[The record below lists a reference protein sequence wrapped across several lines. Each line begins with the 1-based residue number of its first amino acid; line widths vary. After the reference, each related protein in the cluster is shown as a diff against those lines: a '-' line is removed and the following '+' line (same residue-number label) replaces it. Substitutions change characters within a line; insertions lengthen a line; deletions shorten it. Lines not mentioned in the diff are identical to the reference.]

1 MSGVHYDYSGWDG
14 SQEFTAL
21 DPDDILAALTDNL
34 LETGDL
40 SDALERLLRGGF
52 ETPDG
57 ERIDGLRDL
66 LEQTR
71 RRREELLSQGDPDGE
86 LARYRDAL
94 NEVERLERDGLE
106 ELAAEAAESGDER
119 RESVTRDVV
128 AEKNIALDLMP
139 NDVAGRV
146 RSMQSY
152 EFVSS
157 EAREAFEALAEEMRK
172 EIVDTYFEGISD
184 ALANPDPEAMAR
196 MRDAMDAL
204 SQMLEQRQRGED
216 LDPDFD
222 QFMEKFGD
230 LFPGAENLDDL
241 LRQMA
246 ERMAAAEAMWRSMSA
261 EQRAQLQG
269 LAESMLEDMDLRW
282 SMERLGANLRQAFP
296 EMDWQQAYRF
306 DGEGSMSMSEAANAA
321 KELNDLERMED
332 LLTSGSSASAL
343 NEIDVDEVRRNLG
356 EDAARQLER
365 LKEVAKSLERS
376 GLINNTGGKMELT
389 AHGVRR
395 LGNKALQ
402 DLFTQ
407 LRKDRVGQHQS
418 SFTGFGHDR
427 EETTRPYEPGDALN
441 LHLSKT
447 VSNAVARSGG
457 GVPVKLHPDDFEVVE
472 TEALARSATVLCID
486 LSMSMP
492 MRDNFVPA
500 KKMAMALQT
509 LIQTR
514 YPRDYLGLVVF
525 SDVAREVKPTELPT
539 VMWDYI
545 YGTNLQHALALSRSM
560 LAKQHGTKQII
571 VVTDGEPTAHI
582 DRWGQPQFN
591 YPPLPETLQLT
602 MAEVIRCTKA
612 NITIN
617 TFALDLERT
626 HYPFV
631 EQIAKVN
638 GGRTFYPSNDDL
650 GGYVLVDFVRNRR
663 LMRPAG

>member
-1 MSGVHYDYSGWDG
+1 MGGVHYDYSGWDG
-14 SQEFTAL
+14 SQEFSQL
-21 DPDDILAALTDNL
+21 DPEDILAALTDNL

-40 SDALERLLRGGF
+40 TDALERLLRGGF
-52 ETPDG
+52 EMPDG

-71 RRREELLSQGDPDGE
+71 RQRDELLSQGDPDGE
-86 LARYRDAL
+86 LARYREAL
-94 NEVERLERDGLE
+94 DEVDRLERLGLD
-106 ELAAEAAESGDER
+106 ELAREAADSGDQR
-119 RESVTRDVV
+119 RQEVTNDVV
-128 AEKNIALDLMP
+128 AERNIELDLMP
-139 NDVAGRV
+139 SDIAGKV
-146 RSMQSY
+146 RSLQSY
-152 EFVSS
+152 DFVSS
-157 EAREAFEALAEEMRK
+157 EAREAFEALAEEMRQ
-172 EIVDTYFEGISD
+172 EVVDTYFQGISD
-184 ALANPDPEAMAR
+184 ALKDPDPEAMAR

-204 SQMLEQRQRGED
+204 SQMLEQRNRGED
-216 LDPDFD
+216 LDPTFD
-222 QFMEKFGD
+222 EFMERYGD
-230 LFPGAENLDDL
+230 LFPGAESLDDL
-241 LRQMA
+241 LEQLA
-246 ERMAAAEAMWRSMSA
+246 KQMAAAEAMWRSMSA

-282 SMERLGANLRQAFP
+282 SMERLNANLRAAFP
-296 EMDWQQAYRF
+296 EMDWGQGYRF
-306 DGEGSMSMSEAANAA
+306 DGEGSMSMSQAADAA
-321 KELNDLERMED
+321 RQLQELERIED
-332 LLTSGSSASAL
+332 LLSTASSGAAL
-343 NEIDVDEVRRNLG
+343 NEIEVDEVRRNLG
-356 EDAARQLER
+356 EDAARQLDR

-376 GLINNTGGKMELT
+376 GLINNSGGKLELT
-389 AHGVRR
+389 AHGTRR

-402 DLFTQ
+402 DLFAQ
-407 LRKDRVGQHQS
+407 LNKDRVGQHQAT
-418 SFTGFGHDR
+418 FAGFGHDR
-427 EETTRPYEPGDALN
+427 EETTRPYEAGDALN

-447 VSNAVARSGG
+447 VHNAVARSGG
-457 GVPVKLHPDDFEVVE
+457 GIPVKLAPEDFEIVE

-514 YPRDYLGLVVF
+514 FPRDYLGLVVF
-525 SDVAREVKPTELPT
+525 SDVAREVKPSELPT

-582 DRWGQPQFN
+582 NRWGQPEFN
-591 YPPLPETLQLT
+591 YPPLPETLRLT

-650 GGYVLVDFVRNRR
+650 GGYVLVDFLKHRR
-663 LMRPAG
+663 VMRPAG